1 MVTRMTD
8 TKHRIV
14 SLLPSATE
22 IVCGLSLREQLVG
35 ISHEC
40 NWPTTIAHL
49 PRLTRSKVDA
59 SASSADI
66 DRQVQSLMKSGE
78 ALYAIDAGLLTSLA
92 PTLILTQSQCDV
104 CAVSYQS
111 VLDLVANES
120 KLAGAK
126 VIALN
131 PSSLVEVLADI
142 VRIGEAAGAADA
154 ALNYRSQLQR
164 RIDAVVAASQQ
175 RTVRPRTLVIEWTDP
190 LMTSGNWTPDLIAK
204 AGGQSGLAEAGEA
217 SRYVAWPAIVDFDPE
232 VLVVAPCGFE
242 LERSR
247 AELRDLERLPQWNS
261 LAAVR
266 GDHVVAVD
274 GDAYFNRPGP
284 RLVDSL
290 EMLAETIASTEAS
303 TNTSTLA

>member
-1 MVTRMTD
+1 MTD
-8 TKHRIV
+8 TQQRIV

-22 IVCGLSLREQLVG
+22 IVCGLGLQEQLVG

-40 NWPTTIAHL
+40 NWPTTITHL

-66 DRQVQSLMKSGE
+66 DRQVQALMKTGA
-78 ALYAIDAGLLTSLA
+78 ALYSVDAELLTSLA

-111 VLDLVANES
+111 VLDLVASES
-120 KLAGAK
+120 KLAGTK
-126 VIALN
+126 VVALK
-131 PSSLVEVLADI
+131 PSSLDEVLADI
-142 VRIGEAAGAADA
+142 MRIGAAAGAADA
-154 ALNYRSQLQR
+154 AQNYRSQLQQ
-164 RIDAVVAASQQ
+164 RIDKVVAANRQ

-204 AGGQSGLAEAGEA
+204 AGGQSGLAEAGAA
-217 SRYVAWPAIVDFDPE
+217 SRYVEWQAIVEFDPE
-232 VLVVAPCGFE
+232 VLVVAPCGFD

-247 AELRDLERLPQWNS
+247 AELRALKRLPQWNS

-266 GDHVVAVD
+266 DGRVVAVD

-290 EMLAETIASTEAS
+290 EMLAEAIALTHAS
-303 TNTSTLA
+303 SPT